1 MNSQSDKKIQPSQS
15 SRGFFAV
22 WFRGFVRFMLACIIR
37 IFYRLRVRGLVNLP
51 RQGGCLLVCN
61 HISWMDTLILGAAS
75 PRCIRYIAFDE
86 NLKVPVISWISRVF
100 EAIPINSA
108 MGPKAMLAAFKTA
121 REAMHQGDV
130 VLIFAEGAI
139 SRTGQLLT
147 FQRGM
152 TKILDGIDV
161 PVIPMYLDQMWGS
174 IFSFRG
180 GKFFKKWPEKWGRRQ
195 VTVTFG
201 EPVPAASSPFQIRQA
216 VQQLGT
222 DSWES
227 RKSERLPL
235 ACQFIRN
242 AKRTKR
248 ELKVVDS
255 LHQKATSG
263 ELLLRSLVLAK
274 VLRREYL
281 TRDEKFV
288 GVLLPPSVGGVTVN
302 AALGL
307 LNRVA
312 VNLNYTLTSK
322 DLNDH
327 IRVSGIKR
335 VFTSQKF
342 YEKVNI
348 PLDTE
353 IVFLE
358 DLKPKVGL
366 GDKLWGAIA
375 TYALPAF
382 VVEWILGVRSAKPDD
397 PLTIIFT
404 SGSTGEPK
412 GVVLTQNNVGSN
424 IEAIDDALI
433 LNSEDAILGI
443 LPFFHSFGFT
453 VCLWTILTLRPKG
466 VYHFNPLEA
475 RIVGKLCHDEK
486 VTILLSTPTFLRTYI
501 KRCEKVEF
509 SRVRLAVTG
518 AEKLPKDVADAFEEK
533 FGLRPREGYGT
544 TELSPVVSVNIPDFC
559 EGNYEQIASK
569 VGTVGRPLAGVS
581 ARVVD
586 PDTWEVLDVDMPGML
601 LIKGPNVMPGYLNMP
616 EKTASVL
623 RDGWYTTGDIAR
635 IDNDGF
641 IQITDRQSRFSKIG
655 GEMVPHIKI
664 EELLMRI
671 LSTDNAE
678 DGMELRAVVTA
689 VSDERKGERLIVLHK
704 ELTKPIDQVIRE
716 LADSGLP
723 NLWIP
728 SSDSFLK
735 VDEFPVLG
743 TGKLDLKGVK
753 AVAIAHFACKA

>member
-1 MNSQSDKKIQPSQS
+1 M
-15 SRGFFAV
+15 
-22 WFRGFVRFMLACIIR
+22 
-37 IFYRLRVRGLVNLP
+37 P
-51 RQGGCLLVCN
+51 RKGGCLLVSN
-61 HISWMDTLILGAAS
+61 HISWMDTLILGAAC
-75 PRCIRYIAFDE
+75 PRCIRFIAFDE
-86 NLKVPVISWISRVF
+86 NLKAPVISWISRLF
-100 EAIPINSA
+100 QAIPINSA
-108 MGPKAMLAAFKTA
+108 MGPKAMLTAFKTA
-121 REAMHQGDV
+121 QEAMNNGDV

-152 TKILDGIDV
+152 TKILNGLDV

-180 GKFFKKWPEKWGRRQ
+180 GKFFTKWPERWTRRK
-195 VTVTFG
+195 VSVSFG
-201 EPVPAASSPFQIRQA
+201 APVPATSSPFQIRQA

-222 DSWES
+222 DSWEA
-227 RKSERLPL
+227 RKDERRPL

-242 AKRTKR
+242 AKRTKSHT
-248 ELKVVDS
+248 KVVDS
-255 LHQKATSG
+255 MHQRATSAQ
-263 ELLLRSLVLAK
+263 LLMRSLVLAK
-274 VLRREYL
+274 VLHREYL
-281 TRDEKFV
+281 GADEKFV

-302 AALGL
+302 AAMGL

-335 VFTSQKF
+335 VFTSHKF
-342 YEKVNI
+342 YEKLNLS
-348 PLDTE
+348 LDTE

-358 DLKPKVGL
+358 DLKPKVGTS
-366 GDKLWGAIA
+366 DKIWGALG
-375 TYALPAF
+375 TYVLPSF
-382 VVEWILGVRSAKPDD
+382 LVETILGIRSTKPDD

-412 GVVLTQNNVGSN
+412 GVVLTQKNVGSN

-433 LNSEDAILGI
+433 LNSHDAILGI

-453 VCLWTILTLRPKG
+453 VCLWTILTLKPKG
-466 VYHFNPLEA
+466 IYHFNPLDA
-475 RIVGKLCHDEK
+475 RIIGKLCHDEQ

-501 KRCEKVEF
+501 KRCEKEEF
-509 SRVRLAVTG
+509 SQVRLVVTG
-518 AEKLPKDVADAFEEK
+518 AEKLPTDVADSFETK

-544 TELSPVVSVNIPDFC
+544 TELSPVVSVNLQDFR
-559 EGNYEQIASK
+559 EGNYEQVATR
-569 VGTVGRPLAGVS
+569 VGSVGRPLPGVS
-581 ARVVD
+581 AKVIN
-586 PDTWEVLDVDMPGML
+586 PDTGETLDVDQPGML
-601 LIKGPNVMPGYLNMP
+601 LIKGPNVMSGYLNMP

-623 RDGWYTTGDIAR
+623 KEGWYSTGDIAK

-664 EELLMRI
+664 EELLTKI
-671 LSTDNAE
+671 LSRPDAADE
-678 DGMELRAVVTA
+678 VELQAVVTA
-689 VSDERKGERLIVLHK
+689 VADERKGERLIVLHK
-704 ELTKPIDQVIRE
+704 ELSKPVDQVIRE

-728 SSDSFLK
+728 SPDSFLK
-735 VDEFPVLG
+735 VEAFPLLG

-753 AVAIAHFACKA
+753 AVALAHFVSKA